1 MAFPSA
7 RDSAVTFVIQFAA
20 RLISH
25 SFGEPA
31 YGAAPGINPEFAQFH
46 YRYSYESFVTPRSIF
61 DFEVSAR
68 KSILR
73 KQQAVLGGYDSSLYA
88 SERIHALAS
97 DSTRIPISI
106 VYRKDTLRDGN
117 APLLLYGYGS
127 YGISIPINFS
137 SNRLSLLDRGVIF
150 AVAHIRGG
158 GELGKPCMTPDACA
172 TSSTPSPT
180 SSPAP
185 NI

>member
-1 MAFPSA
+1 VIPL
-7 RDSAVTFVIQFAA
+7 VTFGIQFAA

-25 SFGEPA
+25 SFGERCLRC
-31 YGAAPGINPEFAQFH
+31 GRPGINPEFAQFH
-46 YRYSYESFVTPRSIF
+46 YRYSYESFVYAALHLRFPKCPRGKAF
-61 DFEVSAR
+61 CA
-68 KSILR
+68 

-137 SNRLSLLDRGVIF
+137 RT
-150 AVAHIRGG
+150 A
-158 GELGKPCMTPDACA
+158 
-172 TSSTPSPT
+172 
-180 SSPAP
+180 
-185 NI
+185 